1 MRKTGIDLNELPERI
16 RRQAQKKYY
25 SEIRREVR
33 EDVLVLGKETC
44 ISEDEGAEQETLFS
58 WAALNSGAH
67 PELSKM
73 HHIPNGGN
81 RNSGEA
87 AKLKRQGVLKGVP
100 DIFLPCARGA
110 YHGLYIE
117 LKAKG
122 GKVSP
127 EQEEFLRGVYAEGF
141 MAAVCYGADAAI
153 RLIEKYLRGEA

>member
-1 MRKTGIDLNELPERI
+1 MRKTGIDLKELPESI

-25 SEIRREVR
+25 AEIKHECKKDIPVY
-33 EDVLVLGKETC
+33 GKNNC
-44 ISEDEGAEQETLFS
+44 LSEDEGAEQEAVFS
-58 WAALNSGAH
+58 WSRLNSGSH
-67 PELSKM
+67 PELLRM

-81 RNSGEA
+81 RNSTEA

-100 DIFLPCARGA
+100 DIFLPCAKGM

-122 GKVSP
+122 GKTSP
-127 EQEEFLRGVYAEGF
+127 EQEEFLRGVYAEGY

-153 RLIEKYLRGEA
+153 RLITKYLRGEA

>member
-1 MRKTGIDLNELPERI
+1 MRKTGIDLKELPESI

-25 SEIRREVR
+25 AEIGREQR
-33 EDVLVLGKETC
+33 ENILVLGKEEC
-44 ISEDEGAEQETLFS
+44 ISADEGAEQELLFS

-81 RNSGEA
+81 RNSNEA

-110 YHGLYIE
+110 YHGLYVE

-122 GKVSP
+122 GKTSP
-127 EQEEFLRGVYAEGF
+127 EQEEFLHGVIGEGY
-141 MAAVCYGADAAI
+141 MAAVCYGATSAI
-153 RLIEKYLRGEA
+153 ELIRKYLRGDA

>member
-1 MRKTGIDLNELPERI
+1 MRKTGIDLKELPESI

-25 SEIRREVR
+25 AEIGREQR
-33 EDVLVLGKETC
+33 DDVLVLGKEEC
-44 ISEDEGAEQETLFS
+44 VSENEGAEQELLFS

-81 RNSGEA
+81 RNSTEA

-127 EQEEFLRGVYAEGF
+127 EQEEFLHGVLGEGY
-141 MAAVCYGADAAI
+141 MAAVCYGATSAI
-153 RLIEKYLRGEA
+153 ELIRKYLRGDA